1 MRQLFTYLTI
11 CLACT
16 ITSCTSDDTLLSEP
30 TNVKEGY
37 IVLKERN
44 PNLPKV
50 ARTFPII
57 TEDNLTLNSRA
68 SNESGAIIGNSDK
81 LLGYSYFAGNTI
93 LGDYN
98 NVGRKIVDLDKVKS
112 YSTDYVTPKELK
124 QFSSERFSY
133 SNYDTYESKLTQ
145 TKKVTTGFSINLG
158 IFKIGRKKTTESTFK
173 SEITTSNRAVYG
185 ELSMVYNHS
194 SFNLDIAEGSRKLY
208 ARECLSPSFRKNL
221 YSSTI
226 GNIINSYGEFVLTGY
241 ITGGKAFALFAG
253 LGATGSSAESR
264 ENGLNKDIDASFT
277 WKDKSASGESKF
289 GKGNSSS
296 SSSSYNTSSL
306 HTKLWMLGGQPIGLS
321 MNSANELTNISFNLE
336 PWVQSLS
343 NQNNHTIVDLTE
355 NGAFPLSAF
364 VLEENFKRRFDDT
377 TLGILPS
384 YPTFVTP
391 FIEITRVFER
401 YGSNGEALYDIAAV
415 LNTRQGDQIVLRKAS
430 SSPTDAELRSNESS
444 TVFTQKANSIKQEKQ
459 AFFDLEIGA
468 NSVKRLNPQM
478 GKPLCIDLRQVDE
491 SSMAVY
497 TNPRTGVQYIYDKA
511 KRIAFSHIIDDI
523 DEDWILD
530 EYGIR
535 DWVESLPKKSI
546 SMATLASYTIIGL

>member
-1 MRQLFTYLTI
+1 MKYFLYYMTLLI
-11 CLACT
+11 ICT
-16 ITSCTSDDTLLSEP
+16 ISSCTNDDTLLSEP
-30 TNVKEGY
+30 NGDNLGY
-37 IVLKERN
+37 TVLKERN
-44 PNLPKV
+44 PALPQKSLTKPLV
-50 ARTFPII
+50 FE
-57 TEDNLTLNSRA
+57 EDLLSR
-68 SNESGAIIGNSDK
+68 SSDINGGIIGNSDQ
-81 LLGYSYFAGNTI
+81 LLGYSYTAGNTI

-98 NVGRKIVDLDKVKS
+98 NVGRRIIDLEKVKS
-112 YSTDYVTPKELK
+112 LGDDYITPKSLK

-133 SNYDTYESKLTQ
+133 SSYDTYESKLSQ
-145 TKKVTTGFSINLG
+145 TKKVSTGFSLNLG

-173 SEITTSNRAVYG
+173 SEITSSQTAVYG
-185 ELSMVYNHS
+185 ELNMIYNHS
-194 SFNLDIAEGSRKLY
+194 AFTLDIAEGSRKLY
-208 ARECLSPSFRKNL
+208 ARECLSPTFRKNL

-226 GNIINSYGEFVLTGY
+226 GDIIKSYGEYVLTGY

-253 LGATGSSAESR
+253 IGADGSNSESR

-277 WKDKSASGESKF
+277 WKDKSASAESQF

-296 SSSSYNTSSL
+296 TTTKYNTSSL

-321 MNSANELTNISFNLE
+321 MNSANELNNISFNLE

-343 NQNNHTIVDLTE
+343 NPDNHTIVDLTE

-364 VLEENFKRRFDDT
+364 ILESNFKRRLDGT
-377 TLGILPS
+377 TLGILPP

-391 FIEITRVFER
+391 FIEIGRVFER
-401 YGSNGEALYDIAAV
+401 YGASGEALYDVAAI
-415 LNTRQGDQIVLRKAS
+415 LNTRQGDKIVLRSLSSAS
-430 SSPTDAELRSNESS
+430 ASDTDLRSNESS
-444 TVFTQKANSIKQEKQ
+444 SVFLQKANAIKQEKQ
-459 AFFDLEIGA
+459 SYYDLEIGSNTA
-468 NSVKRLNPQM
+468 IRLNPQM
-478 GKPLCIDLRQVDE
+478 GNPLCIDLRQVDE

-497 TNPRTGVQYIYDKA
+497 TNPRTGIQYIYDKSR
-511 KRIAFSHIIDDI
+511 KIAFSHIIDSL

>member
-1 MRQLFTYLTI
+1 MKQLFIYLTI
-11 CLACT
+11 CLACAN
-16 ITSCTSDDTLLSEP
+16 TSCTSEDTLLSEP
-30 TNVKEGY
+30 NNVGDGY
-37 IVLKERN
+37 VVLQERN
-44 PNLPKV
+44 PNLPKT
-50 ARTFPII
+50 ARTLPII
-57 TEDNLTLNSRA
+57 TEDNPMLSSR
-68 SNESGAIIGNSDK
+68 STNENGTIIGNSDK
-81 LLGYSYFAGNTI
+81 LLGYSYFVGNTI

-98 NVGRKIVDLDKVKS
+98 NVGRKIIDLDKVKS
-112 YSTDYVTPKELK
+112 YSTDYITPKELK

-133 SNYDTYESKLTQ
+133 SDYNTYESKLTQ

-173 SEITTSNRAVYG
+173 SEITTSDRAVYG

-415 LNTRQGDQIVLRKAS
+415 LNTRQGDQIVLRQVS

-444 TVFTQKANSIKQEKQ
+444 TVFAQKVNSIKQEKQ

-478 GKPLCIDLRQVDE
+478 GNPLCIDLRQVDE

-497 TNPRTGVQYIYDKA
+497 TNPRTGIQYIYDKA

-535 DWVESLPKKSI
+535 DWVESLPQKSI

>member
-1 MRQLFTYLTI
+1 MVASTKLKFINMKRLFTISLVAMLMVGI
-11 CLACT
+11 LF
-16 ITSCTSDDTLLSEP
+16 
-30 TNVKEGY
+30 
-37 IVLKERN
+37 
-44 PNLPKV
+44 PNSM
-50 ARTFPII
+50 
-57 TEDNLTLNSRA
+57 N
-68 SNESGAIIGNSDK
+68 
-81 LLGYSYFAGNTI
+81 AGNNTT
-93 LGDYN
+93 YT
-98 NVGRKIVDLDKVKS
+98 VSMRKQS
-112 YSTDYVTPKELK
+112 
-124 QFSSERFSY
+124 RH
-133 SNYDTYESKLTQ
+133 
-145 TKKVTTGFSINLG
+145 
-158 IFKIGRKKTTESTFK
+158 
-173 SEITTSNRAVYG
+173 NR
-185 ELSMVYNHS
+185 
-194 SFNLDIAEGSRKLY
+194 
-208 ARECLSPSFRKNL
+208 
-221 YSSTI
+221 
-226 GNIINSYGEFVLTGY
+226 
-241 ITGGKAFALFAG
+241 G
-253 LGATGSSAESR
+253 L
-264 ENGLNKDIDASFT
+264 
-277 WKDKSASGESKF
+277 
-289 GKGNSSS
+289 
-296 SSSSYNTSSL
+296 
-306 HTKLWMLGGQPIGLS
+306 
-321 MNSANELTNISFNLE
+321 
-336 PWVQSLS
+336 
-343 NQNNHTIVDLTE
+343 
-355 NGAFPLSAF
+355 FPLSAF

-478 GKPLCIDLRQVDE
+478 GNPLCIDLRQVDE

>member
-1 MRQLFTYLTI
+1 MKQPFTYLTI
-11 CLACT
+11 CLACA
-16 ITSCTSDDTLLSEP
+16 ITSCTSEDTLLSEP
-30 TNVKEGY
+30 NSVGDGY
-37 IVLKERN
+37 VVLQERN
-44 PNLPKV
+44 PNLPKT

-57 TEDNLTLNSRA
+57 TEEGPMLSSRA
-68 SNESGAIIGNSDK
+68 TNDGGTIIGNSDK

-98 NVGRKIVDLDKVKS
+98 NVGRKIIDLDKVKY
-112 YSTDYVTPKELK
+112 YSTDYITPKELK

-133 SNYDTYESKLTQ
+133 SNYNTYESKLTQ

-415 LNTRQGDQIVLRKAS
+415 LNTRQGDQIVLRKS
-430 SSPTDAELRSNESS
+430 STAPTDSELRSNESS
-444 TVFTQKANSIKQEKQ
+444 TVFAQKANAIKQEKQ
-459 AFFDLEIGA
+459 VFFDLEIGA

-478 GKPLCIDLRQVDE
+478 GNPLCIDLRQVDE